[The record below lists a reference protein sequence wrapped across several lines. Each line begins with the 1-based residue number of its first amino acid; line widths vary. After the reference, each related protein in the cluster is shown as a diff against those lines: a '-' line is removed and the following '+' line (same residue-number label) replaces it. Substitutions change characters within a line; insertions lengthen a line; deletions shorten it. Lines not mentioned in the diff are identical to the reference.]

1 MLESA
6 SWLRCLQS
14 GMGAHRPM
22 SARRPPWLRS
32 IVLPLGT
39 AAAVILCFVA
49 LLLVASSIPVAV
61 RLFCA
66 VCLSFTLCTACLHAL
81 RDDSSD
87 TPIAAMAAPLVAY
100 VALFLL
106 PRHLPDGILPDVNTT
121 ALPAIDTALI
131 GQPAPALVRATLT
144 TAQDVTAWLFYG
156 VLHFASPVAIVV
168 VGIAFGVWCRI
179 QRREYARVDPVAAV
193 ADWKPAAPAA
203 ASVAVEMEA
212 DFDRTAASSAAT
224 ENAHLLAF
232 TAARQHRH
240 APVTVPP
247 APLSRSAQL
256 LENVKQTLYE
266 VNAAAGLLKVFL
278 VVFASS
284 NLTGVMIQYLFP
296 SAAPWYNEKYG
307 TAPPDNMATF
317 KGEPG
322 GLARI
327 DELFGMD
334 FYHNL
339 FANSPLV
346 FGAFP
351 SLHAGYAT
359 IVSLFFADQFRWIR
373 LPWFRIP
380 SALVGGIYTLG
391 MCWSTMYLNHHFLTD
406 LLGGTSIALSF
417 YFYGRSRIRRVAAA
431 MRSGEHWVVLA
442 EETSSRTLVEVDE
455 ESAVFL

>member
-1 MLESA
+1 MLQSA
-6 SWLRCLQS
+6 TWLRCLP
-14 GMGAHRPM
+14 GTAAHRPLPP
-22 SARRPPWLRS
+22 RRPPWLRS
-32 IVLPLGT
+32 VVLPLGT

-49 LLLVASSIPVAV
+49 LLSVASNIPVGV
-61 RLFCA
+61 RLLCA

-87 TPIAAMAAPLVAY
+87 TPVAAMAAPLVAY

-106 PRHLPDGILPDVNTT
+106 PRHLPDGVLPDVNTT
-121 ALPAIDTALI
+121 ALPAIDTALV

-144 TAQDVTAWLFYG
+144 TAQDVSAWLFYG

-193 ADWKPAAPAA
+193 ADWKPAAP
-203 ASVAVEMEA
+203 VVVDMDA
-212 DFDRTAASSAAT
+212 DVDRTAASSAAT

-232 TAARQHRH
+232 TAARHRPTP
-240 APVTVPP
+240 AAVPP
-247 APLSRSAQL
+247 IPPSWSAQL
-256 LENVKQTLYE
+256 LENVQQTFYE

-284 NLTGVMIQYLFP
+284 NLCGVMIQYLFP

-327 DELFGMD
+327 DELFGMN
-334 FYHNL
+334 FYHDL

-380 SALVGGIYTLG
+380 SALVGVTYTLG
-391 MCWSTMYLNHHFLTD
+391 MRWSTMYLNHHFLTD

-431 MRSGEHWVVLA
+431 MRSGEHWVRVGD
-442 EETSSRTLVEVDE
+442 ESRSSSRTPVEADE